1 MTTSNVGV
9 AEQCEGP
16 TYTPMYRVLLQ
27 NDDASGL
34 VRVVRAL
41 QQVFNWP
48 WRDACL
54 VMLVAKRH
62 GIGLCGTWPR
72 ECAEVL
78 QDGLH
83 AHGLLATIEPD
94 A

>member
-1 MTTSNVGV
+1 MITSSAGS

-16 TYTPMYRVLLQ
+16 TYTPMYRVLLHS
-27 NDDASGL
+27 DKASNM

-41 QQVFNWP
+41 QQVFNWK
-48 WRDACL
+48 WRDPCL
-54 VMLVAKRH
+54 VMLAAHRYGVAM
-62 GIGLCGTWPR
+62 CGAWPR
-72 ECAEVL
+72 EYAEVL